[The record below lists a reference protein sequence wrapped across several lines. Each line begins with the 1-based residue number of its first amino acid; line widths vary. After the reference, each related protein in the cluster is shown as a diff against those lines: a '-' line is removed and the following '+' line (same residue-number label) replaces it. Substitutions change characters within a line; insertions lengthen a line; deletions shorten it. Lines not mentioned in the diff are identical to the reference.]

1 MIIFMWKMFLWT
13 YFDVET
19 KQLFYSYKVDAR
31 GKTIARWVHGS
42 GDAPKFREM
51 R

>member
-1 MIIFMWKMFLWT
+1 MWKMFLWT

-19 KQLFYSYKVDAR
+19 KQLFYSYKVVAR
-31 GKTIARWVHGS
+31 GKTIARWVPG
-42 GDAPKFREM
+42 GDATKFGEM

>member
-1 MIIFMWKMFLWT
+1 MFLWT

-31 GKTIARWVHGS
+31 GETIARWVYGS
-42 GDAPKFREM
+42 DAPKFGEM